1 MKRMHERIQ
10 IGTLCELFGKTRQ
23 AYYQKNKHLYK
34 KGIEQD
40 IILEAVRRIRK
51 KMPRIGCRKLLVKL
65 LEEGFQIGRDALFD
79 LLRDHHLLVR
89 RKRRSIRTTY
99 SYHMFKKY
107 PNLIKDLVPNKP
119 NQIWVSD
126 ITYIETEQGFVYLFL
141 ITDAYSRKIIG
152 FEIAHSLEAKHA
164 VTALQMALKG
174 LQEPV
179 EDLIHHSDRG
189 IQYCCYEYVKVLK
202 NNKISISMTENGD
215 PLENAI
221 AERVNGILKVEWIY
235 DQKFENLAQ
244 AQGYIRQVI
253 GIYNYER
260 PHTSIEML
268 TPHKAH
274 LRAGELK
281 RKWTNYYPKFREAS

>member
-1 MKRMHERIQ
+1 MKRVHERIP
-10 IGTLCELFGKTRQ
+10 IGILCELFGKSRQ
-23 AYYQKNKHLYK
+23 AYYQKSKHLYT
-34 KGIEQD
+34 KGSEQD
-40 IILEAVRRIRK
+40 IILDAVRRIRK

-89 RKRRSIRTTY
+89 RRRRSIRTTY
-99 SYHMFKKY
+99 SYHLFKKY
-107 PNLIKDLVPNKP
+107 PNLIKDLLPNKP

-126 ITYIETEQGFVYLFL
+126 ITYIETAQGFVYLFL

-152 FEIAHSLEAKHA
+152 FKVAHSLEAKHA
-164 VTALQMALKG
+164 VAALQMALQG
-174 LQEPV
+174 LHGPAK
-179 EDLIHHSDRG
+179 DLIHHSDRG
-189 IQYCCYEYVKVLK
+189 IQYCCYEYVKILK
-202 NNKISISMTENGD
+202 NHSISISMTENGD

-235 DQKFENLAQ
+235 DQKFENLVQ
-244 AQGYIRQVI
+244 AQGYIRQII
-253 GIYNYER
+253 GIYNRER

-274 LRAGELK
+274 QRAGELQ
-281 RKWTNYYPKFREAS
+281 RKWKNYYPKLGKVS